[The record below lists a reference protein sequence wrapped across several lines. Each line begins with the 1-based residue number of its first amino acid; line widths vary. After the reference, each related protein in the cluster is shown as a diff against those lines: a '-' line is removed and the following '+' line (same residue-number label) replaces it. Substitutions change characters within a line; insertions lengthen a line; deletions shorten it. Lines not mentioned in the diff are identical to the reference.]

1 MQTDREREGDTDR
14 QGEREGQRGG
24 WGCLKCVRSLIY
36 EACTAIVLNNKTN
49 RVLSG
54 PTTTTI
60 TTVTTTTTMATT
72 TEWKTRSGLWIKC
85 VNTAKVYKWPRQTVE
100 ATLPLFLLLQLIC
113 ILQLPPRRLP
123 PLFCLVATVA
133 RVASVAFSSWR
144 CRVDAATAD

>member
-1 MQTDREREGDTDR
+1 MQTERERNW
-14 QGEREGQRGG
+14 EREKEAQRGG
-24 WGCLKCVRSLIY
+24 WGSLNCVRSLIY

-54 PTTTTI
+54 PTTTTTMTTT
-60 TTVTTTTTMATT
+60 TTVTTTIIIATA

-85 VNTAKVYKWPRQTVE
+85 VNTVKVYKWPRQTVE

-123 PLFCLVATVA
+123 PLFCLAATVA
-133 RVASVAFSSWR
+133 RVASVAFSSCR
-144 CRVDAATAD
+144 CSVDAATAD